1 MWEAIESNKR
11 RSWALIAVM
20 AIVLL
25 GLGAAI
31 GAAVDPDAWW
41 IGTGCAAVL
50 FAVMFATAWIGGDK
64 ILLRGVGARRIH
76 SKAEIPRL
84 WNVVEEM
91 TIAAGVPSMPEIWLI
106 EDKRPNAFATGKS
119 VETGAVAVTSG
130 LLARMN
136 RDELQ
141 GVVAHEMG
149 HIVNRDI
156 RFMTLAGIMVGSI
169 VLLSEVF
176 LRYMWFSGGGHARRR
191 TGKNVDGR
199 LQAILMIAGILA
211 ALLAPVL
218 ARLLYFACS
227 RRREYLADAS
237 AARFTRYPEGLA
249 SALEKISGRY
259 VAKSGRHGA
268 KSGRGD
274 SSRVLAPMYIINP
287 LQAHGSTG
295 PFSTH
300 PPTQKRIEILRNMA
314 GAGGAHFAAYESA
327 FQRVF
332 GKDEH
337 CIGEVT
343 LAEGRRPLEIR
354 DPAPKSEAETQTDR
368 LREVTDLLDRMGEF
382 VAFHCACGVGIKV
395 PPGLHASKVACPRCG
410 REQGVPTAS
419 VVTAEQPEAELK
431 YQRKTPGWE
440 SFRCPHCD
448 KTTHLSP
455 ALEAPR
461 IRCSGCRRTIEILP
475 APPEEAP
482 AEAPNP

>member
-11 RSWALIAVM
+11 RSWALVAIM
-20 AIVLL
+20 AILLL

-31 GAAVDPDAWW
+31 GGAVDPAAWW
-41 IGTGCAAVL
+41 IGAACAAVV
-50 FAVMFATAWIGGDK
+50 FAAMFATAWIGGDK
-64 ILLRGVGARRIH
+64 ILLHGVGGRRIH

-130 LLARMN
+130 LLSRMN

-199 LQAILMIAGILA
+199 LQAVLMIAGIVA

-249 SALEKISGRY
+249 SALEKISSRY
-259 VAKSGRHGA
+259 GGSAKKRHG
-268 KSGRGD
+268 RD
-274 SSRVLAPMYIINP
+274 ESSRVLAPMYIINP
-287 LQAHGSTG
+287 MQAHGSTG
-295 PFSTH
+295 IFSTH
-300 PPTQKRIEILRNMA
+300 PPTQKRIEVLRNMA

-327 FQRVF
+327 YQRVF
-332 GKDEH
+332 GKDQR
-337 CIGEVT
+337 CLGEVT
-343 LAEGRRPLEIR
+343 LTEGRRPLEIR
-354 DPAPKSEAETQTDR
+354 DPAPKSEAESATDR

-382 VAFHCACGVGIKV
+382 VAFHCLCGVGIKV

-431 YQRKTPGWE
+431 YQRKSEAWE

-461 IRCSGCRRTIEILP
+461 IRCSGCRRKIEILP
-475 APPEEAP
+475 ATGERAATET
-482 AEAPNP
+482 PNP